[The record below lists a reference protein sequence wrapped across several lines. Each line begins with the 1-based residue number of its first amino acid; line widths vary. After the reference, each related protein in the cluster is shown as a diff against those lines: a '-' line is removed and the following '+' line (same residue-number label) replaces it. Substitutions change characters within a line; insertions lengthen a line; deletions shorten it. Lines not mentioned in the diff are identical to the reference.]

1 MQGPALTLRGTSR
14 QWSWHVSADFCRL
27 FETGSNSDIKRV
39 AFGRN
44 SKQIKGWCK
53 KNSIRNRHSLLQ
65 ALKGQNATIKT
76 SKADRKLFVTDKC
89 FSPGFRGFRWR
100 VHSGDS
106 FWFWGCANDGCQMWR
121 LRMWPGWRE
130 RWRRLREA
138 GWATRCKEL
147 RQKLAHLCKEAENTR
162 VQSL

>member
-53 KNSIRNRHSLLQ
+53 KNSIRTRHSLLQ
-65 ALKGQNATIKT
+65 ALNGQNATIKT
-76 SKADRKLFVTDKC
+76 SKADRKLFVTD
-89 FSPGFRGFRWR
+89 FSPLGSEGSGGGYT
-100 VHSGDS
+100 VETASGSGDVRTTAAK
-106 FWFWGCANDGCQMWR
+106 CDVCECDLDGEKGDE
-121 LRMWPGWRE
+121 GWDDV
-130 RWRRLREA
+130 
-138 GWATRCKEL
+138 RCKEL